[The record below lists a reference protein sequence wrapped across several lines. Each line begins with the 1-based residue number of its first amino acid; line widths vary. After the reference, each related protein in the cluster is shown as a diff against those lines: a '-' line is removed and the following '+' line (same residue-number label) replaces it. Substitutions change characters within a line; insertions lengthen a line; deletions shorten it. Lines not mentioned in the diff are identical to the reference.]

1 MIDMETVRQ
10 IVREE
15 IRATMFDQLAPFRA
29 AINRLVR
36 DIYGENPDGSRAD
49 GGGLM
54 EMAKRNNVLLWVVL
68 VLSLINFF
76 AMGLLTVAVVAVNR

>member
-1 MIDMETVRQ
+1 MDMDTIRQ

-15 IRATMFDQLAPFRA
+15 IRAQLFDQLAPFRM

-68 VLSLINFF
+68 VLSLVNFF
-76 AMGLLTVAVVAVNR
+76 AMGMLTVAVVVANR